1 MNNLT
6 SNQVCIKL
14 LREISSGAALHLQ
27 RHHHLTPL
35 QVEMCLSL
43 LRENALIEQ
52 DEFAGYKITQNGI
65 HFLKAYDK
73 FIKVLSDRNWN
84 KELIV
89 S

>member
-1 MNNLT
+1 
-6 SNQVCIKL
+6 
-14 LREISSGAALHLQ
+14 
-27 RHHHLTPL
+27 
-35 QVEMCLSL
+35 MCLSL